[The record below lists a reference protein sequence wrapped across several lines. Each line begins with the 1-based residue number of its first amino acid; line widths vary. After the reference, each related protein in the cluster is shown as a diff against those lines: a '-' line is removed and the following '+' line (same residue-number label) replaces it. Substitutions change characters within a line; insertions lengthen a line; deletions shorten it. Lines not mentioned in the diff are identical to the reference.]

1 MTQKHI
7 IKDDEFSREYWM
19 HFPPLLS
26 FSSSLSPFI
35 YYLYINVRVYVF
47 WINVTCSFVRHR
59 SFNDTIR
66 LYYSRHRSSEFF
78 FTRVTKTFLDIK
90 IEKTQSL
97 KQIEIMIC

>member
-35 YYLYINVRVYVF
+35 YYLYINMRVYVF

-66 LYYSRHRSSEFF
+66 YDCIIVVIEAVSFF
-78 FTRVTKTFLDIK
+78 LR
-90 IEKTQSL
+90 E
-97 KQIEIMIC
+97 